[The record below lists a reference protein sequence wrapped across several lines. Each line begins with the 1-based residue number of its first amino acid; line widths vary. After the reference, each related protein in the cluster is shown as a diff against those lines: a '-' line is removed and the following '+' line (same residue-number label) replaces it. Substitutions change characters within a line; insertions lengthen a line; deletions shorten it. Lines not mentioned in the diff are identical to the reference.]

1 MYNSPLQKPSSAES
15 LKQYEGLDVVGLDVV
30 VGFVVVCLDVGFVVV
45 GLDVVGLDVVGFVV
59 VGFVVVCLDVVGL
72 DVVGVDFVGFVVVGF
87 GVDVVGFVVVGFGV
101 VGFVVVC
108 LDVVGLDVVG
118 FVVGF
123 LGGSVGDNCSCSW
136 RRFLLLLWPRIVSCS
151 LNEDMRAKSEAPY
164 SWSTDAWWEELGDSL
179 DPWSTDAGIND
190 VV

>member
-59 VGFVVVCLDVVGL
+59 VGFVVV
-72 DVVGVDFVGFVVVGF
+72 GFVVVCL
-87 GVDVVGFVVVGFGV
+87 DVGFVE

>member
-30 VGFVVVCLDVGFVVV
+30 VGFVVVCLDVGFVE
-45 GLDVVGLDVVGFVV
+45 
-59 VGFVVVCLDVVGL
+59 
-72 DVVGVDFVGFVVVGF
+72 
-87 GVDVVGFVVVGFGV
+87 